1 MRHYS
6 TVLVDFLFVSSCFEM
21 PSSPESSKNPK
32 ETATED
38 VFERFKTYLD
48 HKIENL
54 SSG

>member
-1 MRHYS
+1 
-6 TVLVDFLFVSSCFEM
+6 M
-21 PSSPESSKNPK
+21 PSSPETSKNPK

-54 SSG
+54 SSD